1 MMKTSREFRIIA
13 TMIII
18 SLFNITISLSAEM
31 ENRDEIVLAE
41 YRDGVI
47 TRTDFNEEFER
58 IPLMYRSRFSTL
70 SGQQEL
76 LNSMVISELFYQ
88 KARELGVDQREA
100 VKERIEQTLTG
111 HHTTEFRQRGITDEI
126 VITPEEIKEYYEMH
140 INRFTENPNTVIRY
154 IMTEDEEQAYAALDA
169 LQEGNDFLDV
179 MNRYSVNSFS
189 KRHQGIIRNIRS
201 NGYIAG
207 VGMDDDLDD
216 AISEAPLD
224 TWIGPLTTESGIHLF
239 QVTERKPSRVKP
251 IDEVEE
257 EIISRLRPAREL
269 EKTEE
274 VYQALKDKYDIE
286 IDEEVLNHFN
296 PFERPDEDMA
306 TTILVSANEPG
317 LQFTVADIMANI
329 QNISPQERAQLNNP
343 EHKLDMLN
351 DMVKNRLFAQE
362 AKIRGYTDYVMEK
375 PEVQIIRRN
384 IILTELFNELVVSRA
399 VPTEEEIVSYYNEN
413 IESYTSREN
422 RSIQLFLFDTSREAK
437 RARNIVSSALEEGN
451 EEAIQEVI
459 EGSLFTNNNGRI
471 SNIQRDQEIPRLGKD
486 ENIHRVIWS
495 TELDELSSVNRSDD
509 SKHFFLR
516 VLEDNPEH
524 TIPLEDAE
532 ERITF
537 MLTRE
542 LREKHWNMLQ
552 EELKEEYDLVL
563 YPDRLATMFTA
574 KELFNK
580 AEEALQRNRYTE
592 AIDYYDQIIEYHK
605 NNDDDYKAL
614 FMKAFLLA
622 EEMDQTEDAIS
633 IFKHV
638 LEDYPVGDLHES
650 AEYMIKTL
658 EGEYDAFGELD

>member
-111 HHTTEFRQRGITDEI
+111 HHATEFRQRGITDEI

-362 AKIRGYTDYVMEK
+362 AKVRGYTDYVMEK
-375 PEVQIIRRN
+375 PEVKIIRRN

>member
-111 HHTTEFRQRGITDEI
+111 HHATEFRQRGITDEI

-362 AKIRGYTDYVMEK
+362 AKVRGYTDYVMEK

>member
-111 HHTTEFRQRGITDEI
+111 HHATEFRQRGITDEI